1 MRSLSILLL
10 VFGLAC
16 TSDDPS
22 SGVALSL
29 RFDARVGDAPFACG
43 TTYEGLGTEG
53 ASFMPT
59 DLRFYVHDVR
69 LVAADGTEVPFA
81 IEDDGRFQRDG
92 VALLDFEDGCG
103 DQGNPDLH
111 GAIEGRAPEGE
122 YVGVR
127 FRVGVPETL
136 NHANTATAPTPM
148 NLTAM
153 WWSWNAGYKFVR
165 LEGRSSAFEGW
176 RLHLGSTG
184 CTGDMMGTASCTTA
198 NVVDVA
204 LDGFDARHRLRSDLR
219 GARAAVRRR
228 PGGHA
233 AGLLRALTG
242 EERAHRLVRRSIRLS
257 TSIPTRKSRDRS
269 ATDPHRGVARGDRR
283 PPLRDRIPNEFE

>member
-1 MRSLSILLL
+1 MRSLSLVL
-10 VFGLAC
+10 VFLDLAC

-29 RFDARVGDAPFACG
+29 RFDARVGDAPFSCG

-53 ASFMPT
+53 ASFTPT

-69 LVAADGTEVPFA
+69 LVAADETEVPFA

-111 GAIEGRAPEGE
+111 DAIDGRAPEGE

-127 FRVGVPETL
+127 FRVGVPESL
-136 NHANTATAPTPM
+136 NHANAAAAPTPM

-204 LDGFDARHRLRSDLR
+204 LDGFDAKTDTLVLDLDALLATSTLGDTG
-219 GARAAVRRR
+219 GAPGCMSGADDTDCGPIFEALGLPFGDAPAGEQRAFQVR
-228 PGGHA
+228 
-233 AGLLRALTG
+233 
-242 EERAHRLVRRSIRLS
+242 
-257 TSIPTRKSRDRS
+257 
-269 ATDPHRGVARGDRR
+269 
-283 PPLRDRIPNEFE
+283 